1 MISEKKEALY
11 LINQELYL
19 HLKETVTATGFAYET
34 FDKATGFAQHTGL
47 ITYEEMSDKPVQNP
61 IAFARA
67 LAMQEIG
74 LKCEEFAELSL
85 RTLGEIKGA
94 RRAFRREHAD
104 DSADRSIRFIT
115 SGYDDLFRIPDGGT
129 IQVDFPGRSFA
140 AKCEYIDDY
149 HLKVANDVFHI
160 CQFAEILER
169 GGGSCRPEPNIGL
182 EEAVWDMGPRGFLV
196 VQRCE
201 DGWDYSLYDKELHE
215 LDGGQ
220 LDAPELSPQE
230 ARNVIAANCG
240 LGNRSMSMLDHSTF
254 MERVEAREAAEMQE
268 SRLSA
273 LQQLKNLQH
282 APMPQEHRPL
292 HRAAE
297 TER

>member
-19 HLKETVTATGFAYET
+19 HLRETVTATGFAYET
-34 FDKATGFAQHTGL
+34 FDKATGTAQHTGL
-47 ITYEEMSDKPVQNP
+47 ITYEEMWERPVQSP
-61 IAFARA
+61 IACARA
-67 LAMQEIG
+67 LAIQEIG

-85 RTLGEIKGA
+85 HTLGEIKGA

-115 SGYDDLFRIPDGGT
+115 SGYEDLFRIPDGGT
-129 IQVDFPGRSFA
+129 IQVDFPDRSFI

-149 HLKVANDVFHI
+149 HLKVANDIFHI

-182 EEAVWDMGPRGFLV
+182 EEAAWDMGPRGFLA

-201 DGWDYSLYDKELHE
+201 DGWDYSFYDKELQE

-220 LDAPELSPQE
+220 LDAPELSMQE
-230 ARNVIAANCG
+230 ARNVIAADFGC
-240 LGNRSMSMLDHSTF
+240 GNRSMTMLDHSAF
-254 MERVEAREAAEMQE
+254 MEKVAAHEAAEMRE
-268 SRLSA
+268 ARSSA
-273 LQQLKNLQH
+273 LQQLKSLQNE
-282 APMPQEHRPL
+282 PVPQEHRPL

>member
-11 LINQELYL
+11 LINQEIYL

-34 FDKATGFAQHTGL
+34 FDRATGTAQHTGL
-47 ITYEEMSDKPVQNP
+47 ITYEEMPGRPVQNHM
-61 IAFARA
+61 ACARA
-67 LAMQEIG
+67 LAIQEIG
-74 LKCEEFAELSL
+74 LKCEEFSELSL
-85 RTLGEIKGA
+85 HTLEEIKSA
-94 RRAFRREHAD
+94 RRAFHREHAG

-129 IQVDFPGRSFA
+129 IQVDFPDRSFA
-140 AKCEYIDDY
+140 ARCEYIDDY

-182 EEAVWDMGPRGFLV
+182 EEAAWDMGPRGFLA

-201 DGWDYSLYDKELHE
+201 DGWDYSFYDKELHE

-220 LDAPELSPQE
+220 LDAPELSLQE
-230 ARNVIAANCG
+230 ARNEIAADYG
-240 LGNRSMSMLDHSTF
+240 WGNRSMTMLDHSTF
-254 MERVEAREAAEMQE
+254 MEQVEAREAAEMRE
-268 SRLSA
+268 HRTSA

-282 APMPQEHRPL
+282 EPVTQEHRPL
-292 HRAAE
+292 HKAAE
-297 TER
+297 AER

>member
-34 FDKATGFAQHTGL
+34 FDKATGTAQHTGL
-47 ITYEEMSDKPVQNP
+47 ITYEEMSERPVQSP
-61 IAFARA
+61 IACARA
-67 LAMQEIG
+67 LAIQEIG

-85 RTLGEIKGA
+85 HTLGEIKGA

-129 IQVDFPGRSFA
+129 IQVDFPDRSFI

-149 HLKVANDVFHI
+149 HLKVANDIFHI

-169 GGGSCRPEPNIGL
+169 GGGSCRPEPNIEL
-182 EEAVWDMGPRGFLV
+182 EEAAWDMGPRGFLA

-201 DGWDYSLYDKELHE
+201 DGWDYSFYDKELHE

-220 LDAPELSPQE
+220 LDAPELSLQE
-230 ARNVIAANCG
+230 ARNVIAADFG
-240 LGNRSMSMLDHSTF
+240 WGNRSMTMLDYSTF
-254 MERVEAREAAEMQE
+254 MEQVEAREAVEMRE
-268 SRLSA
+268 TRVSA
-273 LQQLKNLQH
+273 LQQLKSLQNE
-282 APMPQEHRPL
+282 PVPQEHRPL